1 MMKNIFNIMSAASF
15 AGVLFMI
22 SMLAYVNITK
32 ASREERNKQ
41 YIESVVEK
49 AVLERIVEMMPLTT
63 GKAVSYTHLTLPT
76 KA

>member
-1 MMKNIFNIMSAASF
+1 MKNIYNIMSAVSF

-22 SMLAYVNITK
+22 SMLTYVNITK

-49 AVLERIVEMMPLTT
+49 AVLEQIVERMPLQT
-63 GKAVSYTHLTLPT
+63 GKVA
-76 KA
+76 K

>member
-1 MMKNIFNIMSAASF
+1 MKNIYNIMSAVSF

-63 GKAVSYTHLTLPT
+63 GKVA
-76 KA
+76 K

>member
-1 MMKNIFNIMSAASF
+1 MSAASF

-22 SMLAYVNITK
+22 LMITYVNITK

-49 AVLERIVEMMPLTT
+49 AVLEQIVERMPSQT
-63 GKAVSYTHLTLPT
+63 GKVA
-76 KA
+76 K

>member
-22 SMLAYVNITK
+22 SMLTYVNITK
-32 ASREERNKQ
+32 ASIEEMNKQ

-49 AVLERIVEMMPLTT
+49 AVLEQIVERMPSQT
-63 GKAVSYTHLTLPT
+63 GRVAK
-76 KA
+76 

>member
-1 MMKNIFNIMSAASF
+1 MKNIYNIMSAASF

-22 SMLAYVNITK
+22 SMLVYVNITK
-32 ASREERNKQ
+32 TGREERNKQ

-63 GKAVSYTHLTLPT
+63 GKVA
-76 KA
+76 K

>member
-1 MMKNIFNIMSAASF
+1 MKNIFNIMSAVSF

-49 AVLERIVEMMPLTT
+49 AELERIVEMMPLQT
-63 GKAVSYTHLTLPT
+63 GKVA
-76 KA
+76 K

>member
-1 MMKNIFNIMSAASF
+1 MKNIYNIMSAASF

-22 SMLAYVNITK
+22 LMLTYVNITK

-49 AVLERIVEMMPLTT
+49 AVLEQIIERMPLQT
-63 GKAVSYTHLTLPT
+63 GKVA
-76 KA
+76 K

>member
-1 MMKNIFNIMSAASF
+1 MKNIYNIMSAVSF

-22 SMLAYVNITK
+22 SMLAYVNVTK

-49 AVLERIVEMMPLTT
+49 AVLERIVEMMPLQT
-63 GKAVSYTHLTLPT
+63 GKVA
-76 KA
+76 K

>member
-1 MMKNIFNIMSAASF
+1 MKNIYNIMSAVSF

-22 SMLAYVNITK
+22 SMLTYVNITK
-32 ASREERNKQ
+32 ASREERNNQ

-63 GKAVSYTHLTLPT
+63 GKVA
-76 KA
+76 K

>member
-1 MMKNIFNIMSAASF
+1 MKNIYNIMSTASF

-22 SMLAYVNITK
+22 SMLVYVNITK

-63 GKAVSYTHLTLPT
+63 GKVA
-76 KA
+76 K